1 MIIKLLFVSLCIGL
15 INDSSGVEVTFSN
28 TQTLDNQYL
37 QLTKK
42 KLTFISNEWNKL
54 IQINKAPA
62 NDSVQTMSE
71 LSYLLKRQ
79 GDRTDLKKMEINFER
94 TLYGFKFDN
103 IYFHDIL
110 IQKEFKLLSK
120 FLSDCITDL
129 GVVIHTLKIEND
141 RVRPSFLNPE
151 LKPIIMNPN
160 HASYPSGHSTI
171 AYFLGYIFSYIL
183 PEKKQLLM
191 KDANRIAVNREIAG
205 VHYPSDTLGGKR
217 IAQQYFSH
225 ILKNHSAHLNVIK
238 KKFRNLLLKKW

>member
-79 GDRTDLKKMEINFER
+79 GDRADLKKMEINFER

-110 IQKEFKLLSK
+110 IQKEFKLLS
-120 FLSDCITDL
+120 S
-129 GVVIHTLKIEND
+129 
-141 RVRPSFLNPE
+141 
-151 LKPIIMNPN
+151 
-160 HASYPSGHSTI
+160 
-171 AYFLGYIFSYIL
+171 
-183 PEKKQLLM
+183 
-191 KDANRIAVNREIAG
+191 
-205 VHYPSDTLGGKR
+205 
-217 IAQQYFSH
+217 
-225 ILKNHSAHLNVIK
+225 
-238 KKFRNLLLKKW
+238 